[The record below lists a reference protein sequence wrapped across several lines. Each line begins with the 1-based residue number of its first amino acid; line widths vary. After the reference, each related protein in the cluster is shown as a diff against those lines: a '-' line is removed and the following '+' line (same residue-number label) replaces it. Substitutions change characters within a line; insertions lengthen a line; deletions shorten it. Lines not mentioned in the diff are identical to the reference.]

1 MTQVTSVSPVF
12 RKGKKEDLG
21 NYRPVS
27 FTSIPEKVMEQ
38 LIFGTVSRHI
48 NDEKVI
54 RGSQHGLTKGKSC
67 LADLIAFYEEIT
79 RWIDDGKAVDVVCLD
94 FSKAFDTISHSIF
107 AAKLSKCGLCNWVVR
122 WIVSWLNGRSQRVV
136 ARGME

>member
-1 MTQVTSVSPVF
+1 MKEMPEEWRNASVTLVF
-12 RKGKKEDLG
+12 IKGKKEEQG

-79 RWIDDGKAVDVVCLD
+79 RWIDDGKAVDVFYLN
-94 FSKAFDTISHSIF
+94 FSRASDIVSHSILT
-107 AAKLSKCGLCNWVVR
+107 AKLRKCGLDDW
-122 WIVSWLNGRSQRVV
+122 V
-136 ARGME
+136 AR